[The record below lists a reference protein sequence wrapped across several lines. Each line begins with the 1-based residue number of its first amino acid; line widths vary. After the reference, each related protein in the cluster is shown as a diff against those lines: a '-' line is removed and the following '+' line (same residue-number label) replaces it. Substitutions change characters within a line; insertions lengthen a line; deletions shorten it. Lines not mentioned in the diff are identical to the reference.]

1 MPLTIGQ
8 PLVDLEHGDA
18 RFLPTELLHKG
29 ANYEIVVAE
38 DQHLDNKKV
47 CIKAIR
53 YPSPTDSRDISLR
66 RALLDE
72 ELEALTLPHSLLPE
86 PLDCFRVENKDLPT
100 ASAERRTEPILV
112 YELQHGDPLRQKMKR
127 TNGAG
132 LHSALALELVQELA
146 LFCRS
151 LHCHNRFF
159 RRLNPDHV
167 LLGVDD
173 QLHIVG
179 CSNIATFKTVPNATR
194 AVLDDPFVA
203 PEARTFSQPDAF
215 GPRADLYS
223 LGALLAYLL
232 TGDEPLLGPT
242 PFAAETLRKLEAL
255 GALLAYLLT
264 GDEPLLGPTP
274 FAAETLRK
282 LEALGPGFV
291 ALVARLTAAE
301 PGNRFWDVDQALPHL
316 APHVVPDPA
325 HPDLVGQTIPAPL
338 PASQGAARRP
348 KAGRPSGPAHAV
360 STAAEPT
367 QTQDASQ
374 SEEKQLPTTTKKGE
388 LTREEQLWVR
398 VAWVSAFFAL
408 ASIMTFVMMWLA

>member
-255 GALLAYLLT
+255 G
-264 GDEPLLGPTP
+264 
-274 FAAETLRK
+274 
-282 LEALGPGFV
+282 PGFV

-374 SEEKQLPTTTKKGE
+374 SEEKKLPTTTKKGE

>member
-255 GALLAYLLT
+255 G
-264 GDEPLLGPTP
+264 
-274 FAAETLRK
+274 
-282 LEALGPGFV
+282 PGFV